1 LFAALQE
8 ASKTV
13 ASGTKAEQ
21 EALFVNFSFA
31 QFHFSISYFTHL
43 PSTYRLSIFSFEV
56 VAPAP
61 NFSFA
66 NP

>member
-1 LFAALQE
+1 LFAALPE

-13 ASGTKAEQ
+13 ASSTKAEQ

-31 QFHFSISYFTHL
+31 QLHFSISYFTHL
-43 PSTYRLSIFSFEV
+43 PTTYRLSIFSFEV
-56 VAPAP
+56 ATPTP
-61 NFSFA
+61 NFSSA